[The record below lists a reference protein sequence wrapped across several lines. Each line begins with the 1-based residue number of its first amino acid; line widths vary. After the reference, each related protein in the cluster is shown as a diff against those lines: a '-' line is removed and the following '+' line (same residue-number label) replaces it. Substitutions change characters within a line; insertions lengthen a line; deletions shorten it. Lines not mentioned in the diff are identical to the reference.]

1 MSDSDSAIIK
11 DKPIRGFTKRTG
23 LYGVS
28 APWLKPKGALGRA
41 IGEINDGQNTDGNRK
56 RRGSRPDS

>member
-11 DKPIRGFTKRTG
+11 DKAIRGFTKNTG

-28 APWLKPKGALGRA
+28 APWLKTKGALGKAR
-41 IGEINDGQNTDGNRK
+41 GEINDGLEDNDSDGD
-56 RRGSRPDS
+56 RRSP